1 MLSRENAIGVI
12 LLAACALVAAV
23 LVYSIAT
30 GERFRF
36 TGPGW
41 VGTALVIVF
50 VGVGIWQFVSFLRQ
64 RRPWQR
70 GELTE
75 HDLRDRTRDP

>member
-1 MLSRENAIGVI
+1 MFKGENAIGVI
-12 LLAACALVAAV
+12 LLGACAVVAVV
-23 LVYSIAT
+23 LLYSIGS
-30 GERFRF
+30 GERFRY
-36 TGPGW
+36 TGPAW
-41 VGTALVIVF
+41 LGTALFIFF
-50 VGVGIWQFVSFLRQ
+50 VGASIWQIVTYLRQ

>member
-1 MLSRENAIGVI
+1 MFKGENAIGVI
-12 LLAACALVAAV
+12 LLAACAVVAVV
-23 LVYSIAT
+23 LLYSIGT

-41 VGTALVIVF
+41 LGTALVIVF

-70 GELTE
+70 GELTD

>member
-1 MLSRENAIGVI
+1 MFKGENAIGAI
-12 LLAACALVAAV
+12 LLAACAVVAVV
-23 LVYSIAT
+23 LLYSI
-30 GERFRF
+30 G
-36 TGPGW
+36 TGPAW
-41 VGTALVIVF
+41 LSTALVVIF
-50 VGVGIWQFVSFLRQ
+50 VGVSIWQVVSYLRQ

>member
-1 MLSRENAIGVI
+1 MFKGENAIGVI
-12 LLAACALVAAV
+12 LLAACAVVAGV
-23 LVYSIAT
+23 LIYSIGT

-41 VGTALVIVF
+41 VGTALVLIF
-50 VGVGIWQFVSFLRQ
+50 VGVSIWQVVSYLRQ

>member
-1 MLSRENAIGVI
+1 MFKGENAIGVV
-12 LLAACALVAAV
+12 LLVACAVVAAV
-23 LVYSIAT
+23 LIYSIAT